1 MSSVRITR
9 HGLGTAVTT
18 VLAVTLGAGLLTVP
32 ATAASAAPGAFAA
45 ATAEAATPIADP
57 GGTLL
62 GAGRTGFLTRNYIG
76 PDRYKLRWTTY
87 ADGTTTTLPATDL
100 TRSEVFST
108 ETSDILMTSEE
119 GLYSGRSQHIT
130 LRNMTTGAAPV
141 DVDFTKLG
149 ADHGFVGLVGS
160 TLLATGTGTDGAG
173 ELLLLDAT
181 GDTRSARKV
190 TGLPEGAIIHS
201 VEASH
206 GGTALLG
213 YATRSDTVIDRYRT
227 TVDVATAEAG
237 PAFAVL
243 EGNSTGSTSA
253 LSPQYA
259 AWPETYGRNVTL
271 AIADRTTETVR
282 RVAVGKE
289 FGKTHVGLVGTW
301 VTYGTPVALDQ
312 GLDSPP
318 VGMIQA
324 LTARST
330 TSDETVKLLDHINT
344 AVPAPDGTLLVSGG
358 LVGKGEGL
366 YRIAPGEDGRPAA
379 ELVASSGQP
388 TELTYLGTDLH
399 TVDLDGEPAWTHLK
413 WRMSRVNA
421 DVYLKLTH
429 RRSGETFSTKMH
441 VTFRPPADYSYGS
454 QTFGL
459 SWAEIAEKSNLGR
472 NASYGTYDWSFRA
485 VPQNGI
491 GPDLVASG
499 QFHANHTGD
508 AHDLD
513 DDRAPDLLARDAEGV
528 LWWTD
533 TAYDAAGKTLTAA
546 GERKRAGYSWHV
558 YDRIESVG
566 NLGGVGGDF
575 VARDRSGVLW
585 RYDGAGP
592 SFNVAFPP
600 RTRIGGGWNTYTEL
614 TGGSD
619 LNSDG
624 KPDLVAVDKAG
635 DLWLYP
641 SSASRSALY
650 NPRKKIGHGWGIYNQ
665 ITATGDIGGGIR
677 GGRTAG
683 DLVARDKAGKLWLYL
698 GKGDGT
704 FAARTPIG
712 AGWGPYT
719 DIVGIGDGNKDGKPD
734 LYARGAGN
742 TSYFYAGT
750 GDWKYP
756 FAARKASPV
765 LGDDESTAY
774 NQVF

>member
-1 MSSVRITR
+1 MSSARINR
-9 HGLGTAVTT
+9 RGLGTAVTT
-18 VLAVTLGAGLLTVP
+18 VLAVTLGAGLLAVP
-32 ATAASAAPGAFAA
+32 ATAAPAAPGAFAA
-45 ATAEAATPIADP
+45 VAAEAATPIADP

-62 GAGRTGFLTRNYIG
+62 GAGRAGFLTRNHIG
-76 PDRYKLRWTTY
+76 SDRYELRWTTY
-87 ADGTTTTLPATDL
+87 ADGTTTALPATDL
-100 TRSEVFST
+100 TRAEVFST

-119 GLYSGRSQHIT
+119 GRYNGRSQHIT

-149 ADHGFVGLVGS
+149 ADHRFAGLVGS
-160 TLLATGTGTDGAG
+160 TLLATGTKDGVG

-181 GDTRSARKV
+181 GDTQSARKV

-201 VEASH
+201 VEATH

-259 AWPETYGRNVTL
+259 AWPETYDGAVTL

-282 RVAVGKE
+282 RVVVGKE
-289 FGKTHVGLVGTW
+289 FENTHVGLVGTW
-301 VTYGTPVALDQ
+301 VTYGTPVGLDRDM
-312 GLDSPP
+312 DSPP
-318 VGMIQA
+318 NGVIQA
-324 LTARST
+324 FTARST

-358 LVGKGEGL
+358 LVGQGEGL

-379 ELVASSGQP
+379 ELVASSGRP

-399 TVDLDGEPAWTHLK
+399 TVDLDDPKALLK

-429 RRSGETFSTKMH
+429 RRTGETFSLKMH
-441 VTFRPPADYSYGS
+441 IYRESAGAYAFDD

-459 SWAEIAEKSNLGR
+459 SWAEIAQKSNLGKAAY
-472 NASYGTYDWSFRA
+472 NGTYDWSFRA

-491 GPDLVASG
+491 GPALEVSG
-499 QFHANHTGD
+499 EFYAKHTGD

-513 DDRAPDLLARDAEGV
+513 DDHAPDLLARDAEGV
-528 LWWTD
+528 LWQID
-533 TAYDAAGKTLTAA
+533 TAYDAAGRTLTAA

-558 YDRIESVG
+558 YDRIESIGNVG
-566 NLGGVGGDF
+566 GPAGDF
-575 VARDRSGVLW
+575 VARDRDGVLW
-585 RYDGAGP
+585 LYEGAGTGY
-592 SFNVAFPP
+592 NVTFPP
-600 RTRIGGGWNTYTEL
+600 RRKVGGGWNTYTTL

-619 LNSDG
+619 LNGDG
-624 KPDLVAVDKAG
+624 RPDLVATDKAG
-635 DLWLYP
+635 DLWLYTSNGGTAAP
-641 SSASRSALY
+641 FA
-650 NPRKKIGHGWGIYNQ
+650 PRKKIGHGWGIYNQ
-665 ITATGDIGGGIR
+665 ITAIGNIGGGP
-677 GGRTAG
+677 AG
-683 DLVARDKAGKLWLYL
+683 DLVARDTAGKLWLYL

-712 AGWGPYT
+712 AGWGAYT
-719 DIVGIGDGNKDGKPD
+719 DIVGIGDGNKDGRPD

-756 FAARKASPV
+756 FAARTASPV